1 LHPPEA
7 DFTHPTGTP
16 KMYEFMNKRL
26 RLIRDSLKD
35 KYVCASCFRDY
46 AICEFIN
53 SHLKWPTCT
62 YCGRTSSQLISAS
75 FSDVLH
81 FIMEGVTFEWIAS
94 TPEVEW
100 EAEHYGWHGGR
111 DGWLGSDSMIQSV
124 LPELRTAK
132 GELLKDIVAY
142 IAREWR
148 PRRQYD
154 PEPED
159 FFSYRWDEFANAVK
173 YQTRYVYYRVNT
185 DWQKDINNRNRS
197 SRFRIRPSHVIEEV
211 LDNISDLDITQ
222 TISPGTIIW
231 RARMHDAT
239 VFLSTPEELGPPSF
253 EEALAST
260 RMSPAGIPV
269 FYGSFERET
278 TIAETLKPEGGRKP
292 SRVITVGRWETLQE
306 FRALNLAE
314 IPATPSLFDAK
325 LRKLRPTVSFLES
338 FSEEISQPILKDGRE
353 HIEYVPT
360 QIFTE
365 YIKHVYKDR
374 EGNKVDG
381 ILYRSAIRENG
392 INCVLFITKK
402 DCVNYVESMEPGKTE
417 SKQKM
422 LLETFERIPKVEA
435 DLFLPKQD
443 TRRYY

>member
-1 LHPPEA
+1 MTKSGNWGLKH
-7 DFTHPTGTP
+7 THSH
-16 KMYEFMNKRL
+16 MKRN
-26 RLIRDSLKD
+26 
-35 KYVCASCFRDY
+35 YVCASCFHDH
-46 AICEFIN
+46 AIREFIN
-53 SHLKWPTCT
+53 SHLEQRACT
-62 YCGRTSSQLISAS
+62 YCGRTSSRRIGAS
-75 FSDVLH
+75 LGEVLA
-81 FIMEGVTFEWIAS
+81 FIMDGIQYEWVPC
-94 TPEVEW
+94 TPQVEW
-100 EAEHYGWHGGR
+100 EAENLGWHGGR
-111 DGWLGSDSMIQSV
+111 HGRIASDSMIQSV

-132 GELLKDIVAY
+132 GELLKDVVSSIP
-142 IAREWR
+142 REWR

-173 YQTRYVYYRVNT
+173 YQTRYIYYRINT
-185 DWQKDINNRNRS
+185 DWQKDINNQNRN

-239 VFLSTPEELGPPSF
+239 MFLSTPEELGPPSF
-253 EEALAST
+253 EQALAST

-292 SRVITVGRWETLQE
+292 SSVITVGRWKTLQE

-314 IPATPSLFDAK
+314 IPVTPSLFDVK
-325 LRKLRPTVSFLES
+325 LRRLRSTVSFLES
-338 FSEEISQPILKDGRE
+338 FSEEISRPILKDGRE
-353 HIEYVPT
+353 HIVYVPT

-365 YIKHVYKDR
+365 YIKHIYKDR
-374 EGNKVDG
+374 EGNQVDG

-402 DCVNYVESMEPGKTE
+402 DCLNCVESMEPGETE

-422 LLETFERIPKVEA
+422 LLETFERIPEVEA
-435 DLFLPKQD
+435 GLFLPKQD